1 SLKTEW
7 VPTYGYRSFSQ
18 AQAHILKY
26 LIGYYSQLRPHQH
39 NSGMSPN
46 LAEEKYWINYK
57 PVASF
62 S

>member
-1 SLKTEW
+1 
-7 VPTYGYRSFSQ
+7 TYGYRSFSQ

-46 LAEEKYWINYK
+46 VAEEKYWINYK
-57 PVASF
+57 LVASF